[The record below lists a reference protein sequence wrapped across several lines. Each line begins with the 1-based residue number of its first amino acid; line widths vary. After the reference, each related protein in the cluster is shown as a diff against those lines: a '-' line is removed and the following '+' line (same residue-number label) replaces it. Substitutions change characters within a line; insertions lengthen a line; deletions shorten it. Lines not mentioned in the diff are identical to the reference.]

1 MRCVSYTRTTSCKE
15 DGKIPAD
22 IIKRQDQHIQE
33 YLKKQGWTL
42 SAKYCDRKKDTEENA
57 AFEELTKDGIDR
69 KFDMVVVDSIDRC
82 GRTISCADDVLVKTF
97 VPAGIHFAVVQDE
110 FISIGK
116 TKEELYE
123 YIKKARYEAVQLKG
137 MREYAVREQLE
148 GLYTVHDE
156 KYGYILSDD
165 RRELLIDEEAAVVV
179 REIFQ
184 MVLDGMLIANIVKIL
199 NDSGIESP
207 MVHNARVGHK
217 VWPAYDNKWLFCS
230 VKRILRCTAYAGY
243 WQKTINKKICTLPIA
258 PILEEGIFEKVQ
270 EILDK
275 RKKPRK
281 TRPGKNGLFVKKI
294 FDAETGR
301 KISQRNFRTGE
312 TVFLFASGTNQL
324 PRDKSTYISF
334 ETVIAEVRKV
344 IQREMELAEQ
354 IKKKLSA
361 REAESEKYKW
371 LKQYSQRA
379 WTIFEEMEQV
389 EKERIPLYQ
398 NYQTGKINEEE
409 YLEGKEEIRDQ
420 LCMYDGD
427 FSELMEEVSVI
438 EKAYSNKN
446 EWLETFKK
454 ENLPKELQPEHINK
468 WIEEVLIRDFKEV
481 QVCLSKQEWKK
492 YFPAEWMEE

>member
-1 MRCVSYTRTTSCKE
+1 
-15 DGKIPAD
+15 
-22 IIKRQDQHIQE
+22 
-33 YLKKQGWTL
+33 
-42 SAKYCDRKKDTEENA
+42 
-57 AFEELTKDGIDR
+57 
-69 KFDMVVVDSIDRC
+69 
-82 GRTISCADDVLVKTF
+82 
-97 VPAGIHFAVVQDE
+97 
-110 FISIGK
+110 
-116 TKEELYE
+116 
-123 YIKKARYEAVQLKG
+123 

-184 MVLDGMLIANIVKIL
+184 MVLDGMPIANIVKIL

-217 VWPAYDNKWLFCS
+217 VWPTYDNKWLFCS

-258 PILEEGIFEKVQ
+258 PILEEGMFEKVQ

-301 KISQRNFRTGE
+301 KISQRNFKTGE

-324 PRDKSTYISF
+324 PRDKSIYISF
-334 ETVIAEVRKV
+334 ETVIAEVRKA

-361 REAESEKYKW
+361 REAESEKYEW

-409 YLEGKEEIRDQ
+409 YLVGKEEIRDQ
-420 LCMYDGD
+420 LRMYDGD
-427 FSELMEEVSVI
+427 FSELMKEVSVI

-468 WIEEVLIRDFKEV
+468 WIEKVLIRDFKEV